1 MYSINIYTPGVRAA
15 AAGMLFT
22 RQMNDH
28 TTRILTRVKTDATAK
43 SEAKLYSELAHG
55 TLPLGRTGSALWGRS
70 HSERLRET
78 GVSREQCH
86 SDSAAAGRHFRPR
99 EQTVRQSG
107 IGPACRTSATA
118 PAGAR
123 NLRNA
128 RARFVQTIHNLQ
140 ILTCSVDTRYGRSR
154 ATTLRYRRWDGRQGA
169 CGGSVR
175 RGWRGR
181 RERRPISRSHYLHT
195 IDSLVYH
202 FIIIMKW

>member
-70 HSERLRET
+70 HSDGSGKQESHVNSVT
-78 GVSREQCH
+78 V
-86 SDSAAAGRHFRPR
+86 SAAAGRHIPPR

-107 IGPACRTSATA
+107 VGPACRTSATA

-140 ILTCSVDTRYGRSR
+140 ILRCSVDTRYGRSR

-181 RERRPISRSHYLHT
+181 RVRRPISRSHYLHT

-202 FIIIMKW
+202 SIINK